1 MNRYVILLDCEHMT
15 VTNGTMTIMKKCCH
29 FIHCASQRIILKIV
43 GFQVT
48 AMLPNFNLTCNSTTL
63 STILGTTLILHPY
76 GNWALTITFLMAP
89 LFFSRAPFFPLT
101 FLSPFFASRYLS
113 VQPIIYSRI
122 YIPIYIFF
130 LLSGI
135 FTMRR

>member
-1 MNRYVILLDCEHMT
+1 
-15 VTNGTMTIMKKCCH
+15 
-29 FIHCASQRIILKIV
+29 
-43 GFQVT
+43 
-48 AMLPNFNLTCNSTTL
+48 MLSNFNLTCNFTTL

-101 FLSPFFASRYLS
+101 FLSPFFASIGTYICTTHYLFMN
-113 VQPIIYSRI
+113 IYM
-122 YIPIYIFF
+122 YITYFF
-130 LLSGI
+130 LLPGI